1 MLHRVSLAVLLISFL
16 LFFNACKKEQS
27 STNTNNNNTAKYG
40 FVKTYADGSGT
51 ITFSYDSQGRLDSV
65 VDNDFSGITTY
76 TLTYNS
82 GSVVLTGGG
91 STVIYTLNSQ
101 GLATSDNAGNVYSYD
116 NNGYLISTVK
126 GTGSRKYNISNGNV
140 SSIILTN
147 IDGFSNDTTVNTFGT
162 QTDYRNYGIS
172 FLGKNG
178 TFETLLYPYF
188 SYSIKSNLLVTQT
201 VENRY
206 TTYGWTYTFDS
217 LGRVTSE
224 LEEQS
229 GANNGSNLYTYTN

>member
-1 MLHRVSLAVLLISFL
+1 MFNRVSLLGL
-16 LFFNACKKEQS
+16 LFLCLVFFYGCKKEAVTT
-27 STNTNNNNTAKYG
+27 TNTNTAKYG
-40 FVKTYADGSGT
+40 FVKTYADGSAT
-51 ITFSYDSQGRLDSV
+51 ITFSYDNQGRLDSI
-65 VDNDFSGITTY
+65 VDNDLSGIITTY

-91 STVIYTLNSQ
+91 STVIYSLNSQ
-101 GLATSDNAGNVYSYD
+101 GLATSDNAGNVYTYD

-126 GTGSRKYNISNGNV
+126 GTGSRQYTIANGNV
-140 SSIILTN
+140 TSIVLTN
-147 IDGFSNDTTVNTFGT
+147 IDGFSKDTTVNTFGT
-162 QTDYRNYGIS
+162 QTDYRNYGLS

-178 TFETLLYPYF
+178 TFQTLIFPYL

-201 VENRY
+201 VENRNNF
-206 TTYGWTYTFDS
+206 YGWTYTFDS

-229 GANNGSNLYTYTN
+229 GSNNGSNLYTYTN